1 MSAPAKMFETDPQLQ
16 RILSRIA
23 PQAARRWHD
32 HLARFGAWVAADVE
46 PQAVYT
52 DAAAPPFLVSFD
64 RAGTPV
70 NDVRTNPLW
79 DAVSRGVYER
89 GIVGLNYG
97 PDPAPFAIT
106 FAMGY
111 LLAQA
116 DLAVHCPATMTGA
129 VAYVLSR
136 FAPDGLRDRYLG
148 RLTAMDGTALTGG
161 TWATELHG
169 GSDVGATTTTAT
181 PAGSH
186 VLLDGLKWFTSNPV
200 GGLAVATARPV
211 GAGPGPRGLGLYLVP
226 YTLEDGSENPMRIRR
241 LKDKLGTRGV
251 PTAEIELAGTRGFEI
266 AAPLD
271 GLRLMR
277 QALGFSRLH
286 NAMAAIGAQRR
297 ALEEVVA
304 YTAGRHAFGNPII
317 AYPMVQDDVLR
328 IAADLAAGMAL
339 SFEAVAAF
347 DASERD
353 IMKRPWMRLATALAK
368 AVTADDAVASC
379 RRAMEAIGG
388 NAYTNDYP
396 VARLVRD
403 ASVLTIWEGPANIQA
418 LEVVRLLASEPGAV
432 AAFHER
438 IARALA
444 DVPRGLATSADAVAA
459 GVAAV
464 REAAR
469 YLAGEPAEAQRH
481 ARRLMT
487 LMAETLASA
496 LLVEDAAADP
506 ARAPVLRAYVE
517 ARLAPPARRGIAP
530 GTDWAHREFDGILAS
545 FGLAG
550 APAAPAR
557 RRTA

>member
-1 MSAPAKMFETDPQLQ
+1 
-16 RILSRIA
+16 
-23 PQAARRWHD
+23 
-32 HLARFGAWVAADVE
+32 
-46 PQAVYT
+46 
-52 DAAAPPFLVSFD
+52 
-64 RAGTPV
+64 
-70 NDVRTNPLW
+70 
-79 DAVSRGVYER
+79 
-89 GIVGLNYG
+89 
-97 PDPAPFAIT
+97 
-106 FAMGY
+106 
-111 LLAQA
+111 
-116 DLAVHCPATMTGA
+116 
-129 VAYVLSR
+129 
-136 FAPDGLRDRYLG
+136 
-148 RLTAMDGTALTGG
+148 
-161 TWATELHG
+161 
-169 GSDVGATTTTAT
+169 
-181 PAGSH
+181 
-186 VLLDGLKWFTSNPV
+186 
-200 GGLAVATARPV
+200 
-211 GAGPGPRGLGLYLVP
+211 
-226 YTLEDGSENPMRIRR
+226 
-241 LKDKLGTRGV
+241 
-251 PTAEIELAGTRGFEI
+251 
-266 AAPLD
+266 
-271 GLRLMR
+271 
-277 QALGFSRLH
+277 
-286 NAMAAIGAQRR
+286 
-297 ALEEVVA
+297 
-304 YTAGRHAFGNPII
+304 
-317 AYPMVQDDVLR
+317 
-328 IAADLAAGMAL
+328 MAL

>member
-46 PQAVYT
+46 PQTVYT

-186 VLLDGLKWFTSNPV
+186 VLLDGLKCFTSNPV

-226 YTLEDGSENPMRIRR
+226 YTLEDGSENPMRIWR

-251 PTAEIELAGTRGFEI
+251 PTAEIELVGTRGFEI
-266 AAPLD
+266 AAPPD
-271 GLRLMR
+271 GLRLM
-277 QALGFSRLH
+277 
-286 NAMAAIGAQRR
+286 
-297 ALEEVVA
+297 
-304 YTAGRHAFGNPII
+304 
-317 AYPMVQDDVLR
+317 
-328 IAADLAAGMAL
+328 
-339 SFEAVAAF
+339 
-347 DASERD
+347 
-353 IMKRPWMRLATALAK
+353 
-368 AVTADDAVASC
+368 
-379 RRAMEAIGG
+379 MEAWGSRG
-388 NAYTNDYP
+388 CTT
-396 VARLVRD
+396 R
-403 ASVLTIWEGPANIQA
+403 W
-418 LEVVRLLASEPGAV
+418 
-432 AAFHER
+432 
-438 IARALA
+438 
-444 DVPRGLATSADAVAA
+444 PRSGHS
-459 GVAAV
+459 
-464 REAAR
+464 AAR
-469 YLAGEPAEAQRH
+469 SKRSSPTRPDATPSAIRSSPIRWSRTMCCASRPISPPAWRCPS
-481 ARRLMT
+481 RRWPRST
-487 LMAETLASA
+487 PASA
-496 LLVEDAAADP
+496 
-506 ARAPVLRAYVE
+506 
-517 ARLAPPARRGIAP
+517 
-530 GTDWAHREFDGILAS
+530 T
-545 FGLAG
+545 
-550 APAAPAR
+550 
-557 RRTA
+557 